1 MVCLGNICRSP
12 LAEGIMLDL
21 IAKQNLTLQ
30 VDSAGTS
37 NYHIDEQP
45 NKRTIANAKK
55 HGIDLTPL
63 RARQFTTNDFNLF
76 DVIYVMDNSNY
87 NNVIALANSEEGASK
102 GPSTSSVYHSATKN
116 KLKVKLF
123 LSENKNST
131 YTEVPD
137 PYFGGEQGFETVYQL
152 VHQTCEIIC
161 NNYN

>member
-21 IAKQNLTLQ
+21 ISKHQLPIE

-37 NYHIDEQP
+37 NYHIGEMPD
-45 NKRTIANAKK
+45 KRTIVNAKK

-63 RARQFTTNDFNLF
+63 RARQFVAQDYNAF

-87 NNVIALANSEEGASK
+87 NNVITLA
-102 GPSTSSVYHSATKN
+102 KN
-116 KLKVKLF
+116 ESDKAKVKLF
-123 LSENKNST
+123 LSENKHSNF
-131 YTEVPD
+131 TEVPD
-137 PYFGGEQGFETVYQL
+137 PYFGGEEGFENVFQL

-161 NNYN
+161 NNYK

>member
-21 IAKQNLTLQ
+21 IAKKKLALQ

-45 NKRTIANAKK
+45 DKRTIANAKK
-55 HGIDLTPL
+55 HGIDLTLL
-63 RARQFTTNDFNLF
+63 RARQFTANDFNLF

-87 NNVIALANSEEGASK
+87 NNVIALAKTDE
-102 GPSTSSVYHSATKN
+102 N